1 MNPGKGGVDDVT
13 YLIPQ
18 GQQVVVEED
27 GGDRNSIILV
37 ATRVI
42 LHTES

>member
-1 MNPGKGGVDDVT
+1 MNVAEESGNEMA

-27 GGDRNSIILV
+27 GGDRNSIIL
-37 ATRVI
+37 
-42 LHTES
+42 